1 MDRTHQGGKP
11 EALTPPV
18 ASHSGIHSLASP
30 GYAYLQLNC
39 PGESPEAEKL
49 TLRVLSLCS
58 GNSPKWQDSPGEPG
72 VGSCRREST
81 TLPGLSLTPRWH
93 SGLLVSAPPATFH
106 CPATPAHHLPPPGDL
121 QQSHPA
127 PYSSCSSFPPG
138 CTCWLPSAFT
148 LSAKIPGVCPE
159 PSPRLILPQCLSQ
172 F

>member
-1 MDRTHQGGKP
+1 MEGTHQGGKP

-93 SGLLVSAPPATFH
+93 SGLLVVRPLQLLTAP
-106 CPATPAHHLPPPGDL
+106 LPLLTTYLPLGIISNPTQPHIPPDHPSL
-121 QQSHPA
+121 QGVLA
-127 PYSSCSSFPPG
+127 GFP
-138 CTCWLPSAFT
+138 L
-148 LSAKIPGVCPE
+148 LSP
-159 PSPRLILPQCLSQ
+159 
-172 F
+172 